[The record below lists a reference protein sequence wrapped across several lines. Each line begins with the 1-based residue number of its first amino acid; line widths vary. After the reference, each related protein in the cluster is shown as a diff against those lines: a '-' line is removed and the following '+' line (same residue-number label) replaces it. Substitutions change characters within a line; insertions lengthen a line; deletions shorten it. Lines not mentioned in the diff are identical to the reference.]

1 MNRRD
6 LIVGVIGASLFGK
19 HTGAAQQPRERRRI
33 GVLAPGREVPDSFR
47 QQLRALG
54 YDDDDIE
61 IVVRGAEGH
70 LERLAAL
77 AAELVRLSPDVIVAA
92 APAGVAA
99 ARQATSTIPIV
110 MVNIADPIAAG
121 FVASLAHPGGN
132 VTGLANLA
140 QTTTGKRLEL
150 LKTIAPSARRVAI
163 LLDPGN
169 PGNVNQLQAA
179 QQAAPSLGIEALRVE
194 AASTDA
200 VPGAFAAIAR
210 EHADAVFVAD
220 DPVFF
225 LHQEKTVQL
234 MRDSKLPAIFQSR
247 GYVDIGGLMSYG
259 TNFADLYRHAAY
271 YADKILKGAKPAD
284 LPVQQPTTFELVIN
298 LKTAKE
304 LGLTVPQSILA
315 GADEVIE

>member
-1 MNRRD
+1 MRRRD

-19 HTGAAQQPRERRRI
+19 HAGAAQQPRGRRRI
-33 GVLAPGREVPDSFR
+33 GVLTPGRDVPNSFR

-54 YDDDDIE
+54 YGDDDIE
-61 IVVRGAEGH
+61 IVVRSADGH

-77 AAELVRLSPDVIVAA
+77 AAELVRLSPDVIVAG

-99 ARQATSTIPIV
+99 ARRATSTIPIV
-110 MVNIADPIAAG
+110 MVNIADPIEAG
-121 FVASLAHPGGN
+121 FVASLPHPGGN

-140 QTTTGKRLEL
+140 QTTAGKRLEL
-150 LKTIAPSARRVAI
+150 LKTITPSARRIAI

-179 QQAAPSLGIEALRVE
+179 QQAAPSLGIEALPVE
-194 AASTDA
+194 AASADA
-200 VPGAFAAIAR
+200 LPGAFAAIAR

-234 MRDSKLPAIFQSR
+234 VRGSKLPAIFQSR
-247 GYVDIGGLMSYG
+247 GYVDVGGLMSYG
-259 TNFADLYRHAAY
+259 TDFADLYRYAAY

-284 LPVQQPTTFELVIN
+284 LPVEQPTKFELVIN
-298 LKTAKE
+298 LKTAKA
-304 LGLTVPQSILA
+304 LDLTVPQLLLA
-315 GADEVIE
+315 RADEVIE